1 MRRHIPLQ
9 LRVHAHV
16 GCMMFAST
24 RLITLQ
30 NLKIVFHET
39 ALFLLM
45 IVSDLNS
52 SNWCTRVHISFIWTL
67 CVATRCALVKGRG
80 NSIWGRA
87 HRHFCWEGKWLGSS
101 LRVVGVCRQGYATY
115 VANCQ
120 LAAHALGA
128 AACGYFFSCTI
139 MFIVATMFV
148 NFYVYIYSLLAF
160 KRCNC
165 VVLTVHPCNVAMYI
179 HVCERDIKSF
189 PSRF

>member
-16 GCMMFAST
+16 GCMIFAST

-101 LRVVGVCRQGYATY
+101 LSFGRRGYAGRAMPRTSLP
-115 VANCQ
+115 V
-120 LAAHALGA
+120 
-128 AACGYFFSCTI
+128 GYTRPWRCLWI
-139 MFIVATMFV
+139 FIIAV
-148 NFYVYIYSLLAF
+148 NH
-160 KRCNC
+160 
-165 VVLTVHPCNVAMYI
+165 VHRRYN
-179 HVCERDIKSF
+179 VCELLCAHLFTSCVQAL
-189 PSRF
+189 